1 MRGLAILLASAAAV
15 LGLDHLTKWLVVRDI
30 ALGEEV
36 PANGPVTLHHIENR
50 GAAFG
55 LFPGFQ
61 AVFLAVAVVVSIYIL
76 VVGHRAGTRP
86 ITQVS
91 FGAVLGGAAANG
103 VDRLR
108 QGYVVDFVDLHRWPI
123 FNLADA
129 AIVIGIIVTALTLG
143 SRPAPGA
150 ERAR

>member
-1 MRGLAILLASAAAV
+1 VGGFAILLGSAAAV
-15 LGLDHLTKWLVVRDI
+15 FGLDHLTKWLVVRGI
-30 ALGEEV
+30 PLGEEV
-36 PANGPVTLHHIENR
+36 PASGPITLHHIENK

-76 VVGHRAGTRP
+76 VVGHRTGTRP

-91 FGAVLGGAAANG
+91 FGAVLGGAAANAF
-103 VDRLR
+103 DRIR

-123 FNLADA
+123 FNVADA
-129 AIVIGIIVTALTLG
+129 AIVLGIIVTALTLG
-143 SRPAPGA
+143 SRAAPGA
-150 ERAR
+150 ETAR